1 MEKGRRIGEKEDCR
15 LFPYV
20 RQQTSHDRL
29 GGDEG
34 GGDGVRD
41 TNLNCQLLGS
51 VPPAF
56 FIHYCAHRRWH
67 NATYIVGA
75 Q

>member
-20 RQQTSHDRL
+20 RQQVSHDRL

-34 GGDGVRD
+34 GGDGKYE
-41 TNLNCQLLGS
+41 TLLGS

-67 NATYIVGA
+67 NATYIVGV